1 MQLVISVKF
10 EGNRISYHI
19 SITVEENRH
28 YCTIFMKGVVEPD
41 DVQNLRTMEPHKL
54 DGDWAWITWE
64 ELLKGGDQIQPLFI
78 PLQSLLATRPSFR
91 I

>member
-1 MQLVISVKF
+1 MQVFVCIDMQS
-10 EGNRISYHI
+10 RISCNMQ
-19 SITVEENRH
+19 ITVEENRH
-28 YCTIFMKGVVEPD
+28 YCTIFMKGVVNPM

-64 ELLKGGDQIQPLFI
+64 ELVKGNDQIRPLFT
-78 PLQSLLATRPSFR
+78 PLQNLLTTRPSFA